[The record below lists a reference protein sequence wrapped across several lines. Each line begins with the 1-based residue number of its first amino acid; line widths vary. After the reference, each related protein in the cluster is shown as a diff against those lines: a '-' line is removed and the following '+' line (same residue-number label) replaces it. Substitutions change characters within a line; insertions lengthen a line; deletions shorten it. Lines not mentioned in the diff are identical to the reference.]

1 METPAAYRLRS
12 IMKQGSASS
21 IPETW
26 THYETIDEARAG
38 AKRIY
43 HDDRVMRVLMVI
55 DSTGSFV
62 EWIER

>member
-1 METPAAYRLRS
+1 METPAYRLRS